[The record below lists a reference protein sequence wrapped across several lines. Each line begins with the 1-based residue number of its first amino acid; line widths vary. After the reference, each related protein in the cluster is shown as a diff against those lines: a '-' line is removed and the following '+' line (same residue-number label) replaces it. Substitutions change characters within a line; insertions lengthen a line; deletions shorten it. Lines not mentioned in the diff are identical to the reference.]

1 MKLFILLF
9 IILTA
14 IFLLSFIK
22 LINNNKN
29 SNNIKLIVGTIMFTI
44 FIICTT
50 NMTLLISNDTNRIT
64 KIINDY
70 KPLIQRNSIISSR
83 FDEDLKQ
90 ELETRICMKLKKNKK
105 I

>member
-70 KPLIQRNSIISSR
+70 KSNKIKEVIIIENQ
-83 FDEDLKQ
+83 DTTYKY
-90 ELETRICMKLKKNKK
+90 KY
-105 I
+105 